1 MEKKISLKI
10 LNIVLFLFA
19 GYLLFRVWSIPAL
32 AVASVYSIL
41 INSLQTI
48 VGALLLA
55 FMLVFLDNFLPSKKK
70 KDKD

>member
-1 MEKKISLKI
+1 MRKKISLKI
-10 LNIVLFLFA
+10 LNMILFLVA

-32 AVASVYSIL
+32 AGASAYSIL

-55 FMLVFLDNFLPSKKK
+55 FMLVFIDNFLPPKKK
-70 KDKD
+70 KDK